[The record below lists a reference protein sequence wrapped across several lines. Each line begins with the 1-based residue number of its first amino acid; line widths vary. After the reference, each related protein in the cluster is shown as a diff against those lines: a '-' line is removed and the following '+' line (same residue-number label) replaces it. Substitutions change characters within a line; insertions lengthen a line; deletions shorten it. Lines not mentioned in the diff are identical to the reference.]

1 MSETATGLYFAYGS
15 NMYSP
20 RLSSRVPSA
29 RFLDIARLP
38 GYCLAF
44 RKRGRDGSGKCD
56 LEPFDMETVW
66 GVLYRIDMDELGAL
80 DEAEG
85 EGYRR
90 ESVVVTT
97 SEAFVDALTYRAR
110 PDWLTDELPFD
121 WYRDLVVAG
130 AREHGLPEIY
140 TAAIAAMD
148 ARADTDG
155 ERAAANRP

>member
-1 MSETATGLYFAYGS
+1 MSATDTGLYFAYGS

-20 RLSSRVPSA
+20 RLQSRVSSA
-29 RFLDIARLP
+29 RFVDIARLP

-44 RKRGRDGSGKCD
+44 RKRGHDGSGKCD
-56 LEPFDMETVW
+56 LEPFEMETVW
-66 GVLYRIDMDELGAL
+66 GVLFRVDTAELDAL
-80 DEAEG
+80 DAAEG

-90 ESVVVTT
+90 KPVVVTT
-97 SEAFVDALTYRAR
+97 SEDFVDAFTYRAR
-110 PDWLTDELPFD
+110 ADWLTHELPFD

-130 AREHGLPEIY
+130 AQEHGLPEVY

-148 ARADTDG
+148 ACADEDG